1 MMDSKMAGREL
12 TCDEWALRLAQGVPH
27 HERPEELLAIA
38 LKACEARAEMR
49 ERMACADLAREHATT
64 IDERSIAETPY
75 GRHMTE
81 QQRIDVAAAQ
91 RHVAQYVGVLIGQ
104 RTPPP

>member
-38 LKACEARAEMR
+38 LKVSMSAEKLRPHLRRQNQHRGRPMKQIVFVWLVSLTLIVLGQQFGPRHSWSELDARLSALEKSR
-49 ERMACADLAREHATT
+49 
-64 IDERSIAETPY
+64 
-75 GRHMTE
+75 
-81 QQRIDVAAAQ
+81 
-91 RHVAQYVGVLIGQ
+91 
-104 RTPPP
+104 